1 MSKALIID
9 PRIAGGSGDMFLSSI
24 LDLTDGKSTLLDI
37 VSIINKTLSTKMSV
51 EINKILKK
59 GINSTHLTINIE
71 EDLTSHH
78 ASDLMLSMQKV
89 LDEIDLTDEAKT
101 KAENMLKLLFKAES
115 KVHGEPLDK
124 LHLHETASVDTI
136 LDIVGTI
143 VLMEKNDLLNIPI
156 LGLPANVG
164 SGFVTFS
171 HGKMSVPPPAVL
183 EVLQELDYPFFSDEV
198 DGELLTPTG
207 IILLGGLVNK
217 QITQLPPLRV
227 KKIGYGAGN
236 KDLPSRSN
244 VLRLLLVDLEDENSK
259 HYLSMLETH
268 LDDVSGEILGG
279 IVNKLM
285 IQGAL
290 DVSYYPLIMKKN
302 RPAWCLRVIC
312 DEDKAPILA
321 KFMMKELGTLGVRE
335 DRFGRYELERRVVKK
350 KINFKGKSFD
360 CRFKERMLDGEI
372 IGVKPEFEDSTYIAN
387 KLKIPIN
394 ELEIILINQYYEG
407 DKKNE

>member
-9 PRIAGGSGDMFLSSI
+9 PRIAGASGDMFLSSI
-24 LDLTDGKSTLLDI
+24 LDLTDGKSILLELVDK
-37 VSIINKTLSTKMSV
+37 INSTLSTKMTV

-59 GINSTHLTINIE
+59 GINSTHLVINIE

-78 ASDLMLSMQKV
+78 AADLLVSLQKV
-89 LDEIDLTDEAKT
+89 LAETELTDGAKVI
-101 KAENMLKLLFKAES
+101 AENMLNFLFKAES

-143 VLMEKNDLLNIPI
+143 VLMEKNGLLDIPI
-156 LGLPANVG
+156 LGLPVNVG

-198 DGELLTPTG
+198 KGELLTPTG
-207 IILLGGLVNK
+207 IILLGELVNK
-217 QITQLPPLRV
+217 QITQLPPIRV
-227 KKIGYGAGN
+227 RKIGYGAGN
-236 KDLPSRSN
+236 KDLSERSN
-244 VLRLLLVDLEDENSK
+244 VLRLLLVDLEEESSK

-279 IVNKLM
+279 IVSKLM
-285 IQGAL
+285 DKGAL

-312 DEDKAPILA
+312 DEDIASILA
-321 KFMMKELGTLGVRE
+321 KFIMKELGTLGVRE
-335 DRFGRYELERRVVKK
+335 DRFGRYELERRVVTKN
-350 KINFKGKSFD
+350 INLKGKSFE

-372 IGVKPEFEDSTYIAN
+372 IGVKPEFEDITYISN
-387 KLKIPIN
+387 ELKIPIN
-394 ELEIILINQYYEG
+394 ELEIILINQYYKG
-407 DKKNE
+407 DLKSE